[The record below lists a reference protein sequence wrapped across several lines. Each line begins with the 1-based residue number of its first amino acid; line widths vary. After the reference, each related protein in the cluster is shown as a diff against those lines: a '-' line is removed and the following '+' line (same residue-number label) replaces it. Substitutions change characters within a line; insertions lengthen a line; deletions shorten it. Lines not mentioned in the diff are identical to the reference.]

1 MRIAIVGDVLLD
13 VDLSGSADRLSPD
26 APVPVVDVQQT
37 DRRAGGAGLVATM
50 LARDGHDV
58 TLVTVLSDDDRSG
71 ELREALRSV
80 SVISGPSGAPTPVK
94 TRLRAAGQSL
104 ARIDE
109 GCAVPPVPEVTEHML
124 DALVGADAIVVADY
138 GRGLTENPRL
148 REALDARAAVVPLV
162 WDPHP
167 RGSTPLSSAWAVTPN
182 LAEASRA
189 TGVAVSD
196 VRGAT
201 TAAAELRARWGC
213 RAVVVTLGPRGALL
227 DAAEGSHLPLVV
239 PAPEVLTS
247 DPCGAGD
254 RLAASLAV
262 ALALGESTAD
272 ALRAAV
278 SEAAAFLAAGGVAS
292 LSSPDNATA
301 FRGEALEAL
310 TVAHDTRRAGGTV
323 VATGGCFDLLHAGH
337 ARALSAARQLGDCL
351 IVCLNSNDSVRRLK
365 GPSRPIMDQADRVD
379 LLLALECVD
388 AVLVFDEDTPE
399 AALRR
404 IQPDLWVKG
413 GDYVAEELPEAA
425 LLAEWGGAAVTV
437 PFHPGRSTTLLA
449 SALAEVG

>member
-13 VDLSGSADRLSPD
+13 VDLLGSADRLSPD
-26 APVPVVDVQQT
+26 APVPVIDVQQT
-37 DRRAGGAGLVATM
+37 ERRAGGAGLVATM

-58 TLVTVLSDDDRSG
+58 TLVTVLSDDERSR
-71 ELREALRSV
+71 ELREALQGV
-80 SVISGPSGAPTPVK
+80 TVVSGPSGAPTPVK
-94 TRLRAAGQSL
+94 TRVRAAGQSL

-109 GCAVPPVPEVTEHML
+109 GCAVPPAPDVTDEML
-124 DALVGADAIVVADY
+124 AAVSSADAVVVADY
-138 GRGLTENPRL
+138 GRGLTENARL
-148 REALDARAAVVPLV
+148 RAALNSRAAVAPLV

-167 RGSTPLSSAWAVTPN
+167 RGSEPVSGAWAVTPN

-189 TGVAVSD
+189 TGASVSD

-201 TAAAELRARWGC
+201 SAAAELRSRWGC
-213 RAVVVTLGPRGALL
+213 RAVVVTLGSRGALL

-239 PAPEVLTS
+239 PAPEVRTS

-254 RLAASLAV
+254 RLAASLVV
-262 ALALGESTAD
+262 ALARGEDTAD

-292 LSSPDNATA
+292 LASPDNATA
-301 FRGEALEAL
+301 FRGEAVEAL
-310 TVAHDTRRAGGTV
+310 QVVHDTRRAGGTV

-365 GPSRPIMDQADRVD
+365 GPSRPIMDEADRVD

-388 AVLVFDEDTPE
+388 AVIVFEEDTPE
-399 AALRR
+399 AVLRR

-413 GDYVAEELPEAA
+413 GDYVADELPEAA

-437 PFHPGRSTTLLA
+437 PYHPGRSTTNLA
-449 SALAEVG
+449 SALARVG